1 VSGGVRVLIVSSFP
15 PRHCGIGVYARA
27 QADALRTQGHQV
39 TVLSPPD
46 GDGDQRAPFLG
57 GRAFLRA
64 ARVGGRFDRVV
75 VHFQPALFYRPRRPM
90 SKVLTSTAFL
100 ALALRRGGILEIVVH
115 EADPPRRWRPDYALL
130 RQVFPLA
137 RQVSFH
143 TSAEWRGFRKAYRLQ
158 GRTLRARLVPHLAA
172 PAAARPS
179 RERARRSL
187 KIPAEG
193 SVFVCAGFL
202 QPSKGFDRAV
212 EAFARAFPAGSG
224 RADRN
229 GNATRGRG
237 SRPPASLYLVG
248 SIREET
254 AENLAYVERL
264 RARCAQVPGVRL
276 VEGFVAD
283 DGFDLWLAAA
293 DRVVLPYRRSWSSG
307 VLARAQAL
315 GTPAVVTAEGGLAEQ
330 AGKDDV
336 VVRDD
341 DELIE
346 ALRRAA
352 APARIP
358 R

>member
-1 VSGGVRVLIVSSFP
+1 MRVLIVAPYP

-27 QADALRTQGHQV
+27 QAGALRAEGHAV

-46 GDGDQRAPFLG
+46 GDGDLRAPFLG

-64 ARVGGRFDRVV
+64 AAIGGRFDRLV
-75 VHFQPALFYRPRRPM
+75 VHFQPALFYRPRRPA
-90 SKVLTSTAFL
+90 SKVLTSAAFL

-115 EADPPRRWRPDYALL
+115 EADPPRRWRPDYAIL
-130 RQVFPLA
+130 RQVFPLSH
-137 RQVSFH
+137 RVSFH
-143 TSAEWRGFRKAYRLQ
+143 TSAEWRALRNAYRL
-158 GRTLRARLVPHLAA
+158 RRRMLRAQLVPHLVA
-172 PAAARPS
+172 PAATPPS
-179 RERARRSL
+179 RDQARRSL
-187 KIPAEG
+187 GMPAEG
-193 SVFVCAGFL
+193 PVFVCAGFL

-212 EAFARAFPAGSG
+212 EAFARAFPARSG
-224 RADRN
+224 GADRN
-229 GNATRGRG
+229 GNDTPDAG
-237 SRPPASLYLVG
+237 SPRSPSLYLVG

-254 AENLAYVERL
+254 AENRAYVERL
-264 RARCAQVPGVRL
+264 RGRCAQVPGVRL
-276 VEGFVAD
+276 VEDFVSD
-283 DGFDLWLAAA
+283 DGFDLWLVAA

-315 GTPAVVTAEGGLAEQ
+315 GTRAVVTAEGGLAEQ

-352 APARIP
+352 VPARI
-358 R
+358 RR